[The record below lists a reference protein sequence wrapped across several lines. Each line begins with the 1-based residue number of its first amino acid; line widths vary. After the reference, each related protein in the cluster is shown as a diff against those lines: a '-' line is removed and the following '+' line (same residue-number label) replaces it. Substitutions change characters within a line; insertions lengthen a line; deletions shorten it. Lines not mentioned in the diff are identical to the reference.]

1 MGSVIQVERKSS
13 VLTPSSLACL
23 SRMPTINLTAGCA
36 VGCVYCYT
44 VGYSSHPGEGK
55 VALYGNTLE
64 KLKRELAGKRRLP
77 TAVFFSPASDLFQ
90 PVPQVLELGHQILEF
105 LLSKGIGVVFL
116 TKGQIPESTFRLI
129 LCHADKVRAQ
139 IGITTLDE
147 GIARNFEPNAAS
159 PSERLEQMAALI
171 DGGVPSQARL
181 DPVLPGLTD
190 NPDVLMGLFS
200 ALAKA
205 GVKHAAAGLLFL
217 RPSIVRS
224 LKRNVQDKD
233 MLQETLRFYGDASR
247 LAIRAENSTISVL
260 PQPTRAEIFTRI
272 RGAAEECKI
281 RLSVCA
287 CKNPDIASGTCG
299 IGGAWPRR
307 SRDGAQPSLLTQKTR
322 LLNRSNL
329 LSEMFS

>member
-1 MGSVIQVERKSS
+1 
-13 VLTPSSLACL
+13 
-23 SRMPTINLTAGCA
+23 MPTINLTAGCA

-55 VALYGNTLE
+55 VAFYGNTLE

-90 PVPQVLELGHQILEF
+90 PVPQVLELGHQILEL

-116 TKGQIPESTFRLI
+116 TKGWIPENTLGLI
-129 LCHADKVRAQ
+129 LRHADQVRAQ

-147 GIARNFEPNAAS
+147 GIAGNFEPNAAS

-171 DGGVPSQARL
+171 AGGVPSQARL

-190 NPDVLMGLFS
+190 DTDRLMSLFG

-205 GVKHAAAGLLFL
+205 GVTHAAAGLLFL
-217 RPSIVRS
+217 RPGILNS
-224 LKRNVQDKD
+224 LKRNVQDKEV
-233 MLQETLRFYGDASR
+233 LQETLRFYGDASR
-247 LAIRAENSTISVL
+247 LAIRAENSTIGVL
-260 PQPTRAEIFTRI
+260 PQATRAEIFARI
-272 RGAAEECKI
+272 RNAGEKSEI

-299 IGGAWPRR
+299 IGGAWPRQPKHE
-307 SRDGAQPSLLTQKTR
+307 AQPML
-322 LLNRSNL
+322 
-329 LSEMFS
+329 FA

>member
-1 MGSVIQVERKSS
+1 MGNVIQVERKSS
-13 VLTPSSLACL
+13 LLTPSSLACL

-44 VGYSSHPGEGK
+44 VGYSSHPGGGK

-64 KLKRELAGKRRLP
+64 KLKRELAGKRSLP
-77 TAVFFSPASDLFQ
+77 SAVFFSPASDLFQ

-116 TKGQIPESTFRLI
+116 TKGQIPENTLGLI
-129 LCHADKVRAQ
+129 LRYADQVRAQ

-147 GIARNFEPNAAS
+147 RIAGNFEPNAAR
-159 PSERLEQMAALI
+159 PSERLEQLATLI

-181 DPVLPGLTD
+181 DPILPGLTD
-190 NPDVLMGLFS
+190 DTVGLVGLFE

-205 GVKHAAAGLLFL
+205 GVTHAAAGLLFL
-217 RPSIVRS
+217 RPRILGS

-233 MLQETLRFYGDASR
+233 MLEETLSFYGDASR
-247 LAIRAENSTISVL
+247 LAIRAENYSTIGVL
-260 PQPTRAEIFTRI
+260 PQATRAEIFARI
-272 RGAAEECKI
+272 KQAAEKSEI

-299 IGGAWPRR
+299 IGGAWPRQPR
-307 SRDGAQPSLLTQKTR
+307 HEAQPLL
-322 LLNRSNL
+322 
-329 LSEMFS
+329 FA